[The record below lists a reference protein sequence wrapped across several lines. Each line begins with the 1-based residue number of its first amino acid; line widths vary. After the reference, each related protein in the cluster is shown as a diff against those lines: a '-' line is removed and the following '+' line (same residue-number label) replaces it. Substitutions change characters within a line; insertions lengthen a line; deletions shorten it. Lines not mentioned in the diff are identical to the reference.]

1 MNDLADIGPPYFPQT
16 PETILLVVAL
26 TVKVASKEV
35 KEVQKAL
42 EYN

>member
-1 MNDLADIGPPYFPQT
+1 MTSTSPNS

-26 TVKVASKEV
+26 AVKVAP

-42 EYN
+42 EYHQVL

>member
-1 MNDLADIGPPYFPQT
+1 MASTSPDS

-26 TVKVASKEV
+26 TVKVAP